1 MEDGLVGVVVLPA
14 VVTEVGSM
22 DVGEIDMM
30 ASNVNKFNPAFAG
43 NMKVGVSVCFNFYIL
58 YIKVGAVYY

>member
-1 MEDGLVGVVVLPA
+1 MEDGDVGVVALPA
-14 VVTEVGSM
+14 VFIEDGSM

-43 NMKVGVSVCFNFYIL
+43 NMKVGVSVCFNLYIL
-58 YIKVGAVYY
+58 YIKFGAVYY